1 MRSFIRA
8 SIAAAVLAAPAF
20 AQAPEAPSGSVLHIT
35 PYVGAMV
42 FGNYLS
48 GPLGTSVSSKPSML
62 YGAQAGLSLTP
73 QLSLVGNIAYTQ
85 SNIQAGLPIIG
96 GINMGSSSV
105 LLYDADLEYGF
116 GTAKSGATAFT
127 PFVQAGVGAMQYNID
142 AASLITTNA
151 TNLAGNVG
159 LGADFSVSKGIALR
173 VLARDYFG
181 KFNFQDATGLGV
193 DGNMAN
199 NFGLTAGLKF
209 DF

>member
-1 MRSFIRA
+1 MRTLIRA
-8 SIAAAVLAAPAF
+8 SIAAAVFAAPAL
-20 AQAPEAPSGSVLHIT
+20 AQAPESGTVLHVT

-48 GPLGTSVSSKPSML
+48 GLLGTSVSSRPSIL
-62 YGAQAGLSLTP
+62 YGAQAGLSLSP
-73 QLSLVGNIAYTQ
+73 QLSLVGNVAYTQ

-96 GINMGSSSV
+96 GIDMGSSSV
-105 LLYDADLEYGF
+105 LLYDADLEYNF
-116 GTAKSGATAFT
+116 GTATSGATAFS
-127 PFVQAGVGAMQYNID
+127 PFVQAGVGAMKYNID
-142 AASLITTNA
+142 AASLINTQT

-159 LGADFSVSKGIALR
+159 LGADFTVAKGIALR

-181 KFNFQDATGLGV
+181 KFNFQGATGLGV

-199 NFGLTAGLKF
+199 NFGLTAGLRF

>member
-1 MRSFIRA
+1 MRTLIRA
-8 SIAAAVLAAPAF
+8 SIAAVVLAAPAF
-20 AQAPEAPSGSVLHIT
+20 AQAPESSGSVLHVT

-48 GPLGTSVSSKPSML
+48 GPLGTSVSSRPSLL
-62 YGAQAGLSLTP
+62 YGAQAGLSLSP
-73 QLSLVGNIAYTQ
+73 QLSLVGNVAYTQ

-96 GINMGSSSV
+96 GIDMGTSSV
-105 LLYDADLEYGF
+105 LLYDADLEYNF
-116 GTAKSGATAFT
+116 GTSKSGATAFT
-127 PFVQAGVGAMQYNID
+127 PFVQAGVGAMQYNIN
-142 AASLITTNA
+142 AASIISTNA

-159 LGADFSVSKGIALR
+159 LGADFAVSKGIALQ

-193 DGNMAN
+193 NGNMAN
-199 NFGLTAGLKF
+199 NFGLTAGLRF